1 MSMIMFSA
9 LSLVW
14 VEVWPKHLSMVNFG
28 KVLNFFFFKSTFSYS
43 GVLTKIDWINYSEVG
58 YSTNLLMILY
68 DFLKRNI
75 EFSILKLKLP
85 NWLRTRKLCR
95 IHALD
100 RYCILNTKAMQ
111 LSKLLL
117 YLRSQ
122 KQLQKYNSLS
132 CILNPPQC
140 KFKLIKNSF
149 YM

>member
-58 YSTNLLMILY
+58 YSTILLMILY

-111 LSKLLL
+111 HSKLWH
-117 YLRSQ
+117 YPRSP
-122 KQLQKYNSLS
+122 KQLQNIFLW
-132 CILNPPQC
+132 CNWNPP
-140 KFKLIKNSF
+140 FMPTINATLS
-149 YM
+149 